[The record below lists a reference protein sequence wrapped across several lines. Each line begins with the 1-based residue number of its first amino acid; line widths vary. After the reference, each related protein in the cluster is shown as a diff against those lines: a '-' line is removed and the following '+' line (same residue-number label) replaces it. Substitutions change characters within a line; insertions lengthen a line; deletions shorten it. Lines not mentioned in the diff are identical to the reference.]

1 MKAVVYTRY
10 GSPDVLRFTD
20 VDKPTPKDNQV
31 LVKVQAVSLNG
42 WGCPVLTDRAG
53 GSVRLPA

>member
-1 MKAVVYTRY
+1 VLERHRQQPAGDVIAVGAVVVAAD
-10 GSPDVLRFTD
+10 SDPMPLQIADADL
-20 VDKPTPKDNQV
+20 
-31 LVKVQAVSLNG
+31 